1 MRRRSPLAIGW
12 VLAVIAGATAVG
24 ITTQRPGFV
33 VITFVGGL
41 LLPRVLGFGWG
52 GPHHHGRFGCR
63 GGDVGR
69 LDRRLQDW
77 HRHAHGESGEAA
89 AGGDVA
95 TA

>member
-1 MRRRSPLAIGW
+1 MRRSPLRLTWA
-12 VLAVIAGATAVG
+12 LATIAGATTVG

-52 GPHHHGRFGCR
+52 GPHLRGRHGCR
-63 GGDVGR
+63 GGDVSR
-69 LDRRLQDW
+69 LDRRLQEW

>member
-1 MRRRSPLAIGW
+1 MRRRSPLRLTWA
-12 VLAVIAGATAVG
+12 LATVAGATTVG
-24 ITTQRPGFV
+24 ITTQRPSFV

-52 GPHHHGRFGCR
+52 GQHRGWHGCR
-63 GGDVGR
+63 GGDVAR

-77 HRHAHGESGEAA
+77 HRHAHGESADAA
-89 AGGDVA
+89 VAGDVA